1 MSVLKSFYFI
11 LHVDVQLFPQHVLKK
26 NNKQTIFFSNK
37 LSFLLCQVSVNYI
50 YVRYMF
56 SILLIYIS
64 VLSPVP
70 HFLGHWC
77 FVVCLK
83 TVWCQSNFAH
93 LLQYWISCSGPF
105 VSRYNFKISVSITVE
120 FWNFFIYADNRFI
133 VDCVI
138 CKCFFPV

>member
-1 MSVLKSFYFI
+1 MSVLKSLYFI

-26 NNKQTIFFSNK
+26 NNFFSNV

-70 HFLGHWC
+70 HFLGHCC
-77 FVVCLK
+77 FVLCLE
-83 TVWCQSNFAH
+83 TAWCQSNFAH
-93 LLQYWISCSGPF
+93 LLQYWINHSGSF
-105 VSRYNFKISVSITVE
+105 VSPYNFKISLSITAE
-120 FWNFFIYADNRFI
+120 FWNFLIYADNRFI
-133 VDCVI
+133 IDCVI
-138 CKCFFPV
+138 CKCFLPV